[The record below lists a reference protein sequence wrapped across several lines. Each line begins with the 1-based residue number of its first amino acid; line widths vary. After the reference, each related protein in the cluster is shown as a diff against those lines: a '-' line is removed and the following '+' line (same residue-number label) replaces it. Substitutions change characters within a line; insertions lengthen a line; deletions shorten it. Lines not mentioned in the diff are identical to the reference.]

1 MPLID
6 LVPVLIVIGRWV
18 VADQSFYLH
27 GLDHQHDFERRRS
40 DCRLCLGLAGRGLVG
55 GYSQFSIL
63 ALIHRVN
70 RADAS
75 SRTLVEAR

>member
-6 LVPVLIVIGRWV
+6 LALVLIVIGRWV
-18 VADQSFYLH
+18 VADQSFYPH
-27 GLDHQHDFERRRS
+27 GLEHQHDSERRRS

-55 GYSQFSIL
+55 GYNQFSIL
-63 ALIHRVN
+63 ALTHCVN

-75 SRTLVEAR
+75 SRTPAEAR